1 MVPLKHH
8 FKITAK
14 KHYFVNNYFILAVY
28 RGMKCYFS
36 SMTNSSPLRVLAA
49 IALTATLL
57 CSSHVSADEKA
68 DRILDGVRHSA
79 TLQQSNLTGK
89 LRKRGDR
96 VPIALFLRGENIQF
110 QFFKNKQW
118 QKFHMR
124 LKQNKFDLFEFVNGK
139 SVRFPN
145 AKLSQ
150 PIMGT
155 DLTYED
161 LAFRFLYWP
170 NAKIEGEETIKT
182 QKCYKI
188 RLVNPGRGGSYGIV
202 YIWVHKKYGALMQV
216 SGYNRKGQ
224 LLKRFH
230 VTNTMK
236 VGKVQTLEKMN
247 VETYKLGTQKV
258 IGITYMEFDKPKA
271 VKKGLR

>member
-1 MVPLKHH
+1 MTKRLRFLALSTLV
-8 FKITAK
+8 ITATT
-14 KHYFVNNYFILAVY
+14 
-28 RGMKCYFS
+28 C
-36 SMTNSSPLRVLAA
+36 
-49 IALTATLL
+49 LTPSAR
-57 CSSHVSADEKA
+57 ADEAA
-68 DRILDGVRHSA
+68 DRILEGVRLSA
-79 TLQQSNLTGK
+79 TLQQSNLTGH
-89 LRKRGDR
+89 LRKNGARSQ
-96 VPIALFLRGENIQF
+96 IALFLRGENIQF
-110 QFFKNKQW
+110 QYFDGKQW

-124 LKQNKFDLFEFVNGK
+124 LKKDQFDLFELKNGK
-139 SVRFPN
+139 TLKFPDS
-145 AKLSQ
+145 KLSQ
-150 PIMGT
+150 AVMGT

-182 QKCYKI
+182 QKCHKI

-202 YIWVHKKYGALMQV
+202 YIWVHQKYGALMQV
-216 SGYNRKGQ
+216 AGYNRAGQ

-236 VGKVQTLEKMN
+236 VGDVQTLEKMN
-247 VETYKLGTQKV
+247 VETYKLGTEKV

>member
-1 MVPLKHH
+1 
-8 FKITAK
+8 
-14 KHYFVNNYFILAVY
+14 
-28 RGMKCYFS
+28 MKCYFS
-36 SMTNSSPLRVLAA
+36 SMTKRPLLRPLVA
-49 IALTATLL
+49 IALTASACLF
-57 CSSHVSADEKA
+57 SSVRADEQA
-68 DRILDGVRHSA
+68 DRILEGVRLSA
-79 TLQQSNLTGK
+79 TLQQSNLTGN
-89 LRKRGDR
+89 LRKKGNRY
-96 VPIALFLRGENIQF
+96 PIALFLRKENIQF
-110 QFFKNKQW
+110 QYFDSKVW

-124 LKQNKFDLFEFVNGK
+124 LKKDKFDLFELKGGK
-139 SVRFPN
+139 TLKFPN

-150 PIMGT
+150 PVMGT

-182 QKCYKI
+182 QKCHKI

-202 YIWVHKKYGALMQV
+202 YIWVHQKYGALMQV
-216 SGYNRKGQ
+216 AGYNRKGQ

-230 VTNTMK
+230 VTNLMK

-247 VETYKLGTQKV
+247 VETYKLGTEKV

-271 VKKGLR
+271 AKKGLR

>member
-1 MVPLKHH
+1 MGAAPLKHH
-8 FKITAK
+8 FKNCPQK
-14 KHYFVNNYFILAVY
+14 RHFVNNYFILAVY
-28 RGMKCYFS
+28 GGMKCYFS
-36 SMTNSSPLRVLAA
+36 SMSKRFPALAA
-49 IALTATLL
+49 AAVAVAALVPGQLR
-57 CSSHVSADEKA
+57 ADEAA
-68 DRILDGVRHSA
+68 DRILEGVRLSA
-79 TLQQSNLTGK
+79 TLQQSNLAGH
-89 LRKRGDR
+89 LRKNGHR

-124 LKQNKFDLFEFVNGK
+124 LKKNQFDLYEFVNGK
-139 SVRFPN
+139 AVKFPA
-145 AKLSQ
+145 AKLRQ
-150 PIMGT
+150 PIMNT

-170 NAKIEGEETIKT
+170 NAKIEGTETIKT
-182 QKCYKI
+182 QPCYKI
-188 RLVNPGRGGSYGIV
+188 RVVNPGRGGSYGIV
-202 YIWVHKKYGALMQV
+202 YIWVHQKYGALMQV

-236 VGKVQTLEKMN
+236 VGKLRTLEKMN
-247 VETYKLGTQKV
+247 VETYRPGTQKV
-258 IGITYMEFDKPKA
+258 TGITYMEFDKPKP